1 MTLSEIRRAIDAL
14 KRKFATQ
21 NSPWVIKTDE
31 KSAAIAE
38 AVVTN
43 GLGSRPDGGADPV
56 NRTTSSSASSRP
68 AALPPHLRDTT
79 GNAGSHRRTAYLNNG
94 PTPGR
99 RPRTLR
105 HGRQP
110 APLD

>member
-14 KRKFATQ
+14 KRKFATELTI
-21 NSPWVIKTDE
+21 IKTRR
-31 KSAAIAE
+31 IAE
-38 AVVTN
+38 TVSN
-43 GLGSRPDGGADPV
+43 DWDPDQPPEPHDVIQRFVKAGCC
-56 NRTTSSSASSRP
+56 
-68 AALPPHLRDTT
+68 LPHLRQPQPLPQQ
-79 GNAGSHRRTAYLNNG
+79 H